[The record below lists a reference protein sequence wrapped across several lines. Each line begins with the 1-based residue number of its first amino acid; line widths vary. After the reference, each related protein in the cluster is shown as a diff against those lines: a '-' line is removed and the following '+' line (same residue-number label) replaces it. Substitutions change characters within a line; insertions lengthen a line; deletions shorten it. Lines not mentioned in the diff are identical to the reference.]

1 MKVLKYLL
9 MTVLI
14 INLAGCTLKNTESLI
29 VLETTGYADSTMIYL
44 VDTETTADI
53 DSGYIVNNRL
63 VFDVEVV
70 EPTRLMIRPVI
81 NTRADIDT
89 RTIWKEDRQLTIIAE
104 KGNLKNAM
112 VEGSAVQIQADLVKA
127 SKDKLNLLND
137 SLLKAYNSME
147 DRSSEEAKAIRA
159 RGRGIVKEMTGV
171 EVNYIKDNPDNIY
184 SAITLKQLMTYTIPK
199 AETET
204 LYENLSEEVKS
215 TKYGI
220 SIKNYLEL
228 SRDLKAGDRAV
239 DFKMPDINGEMVGLS
254 DFQGKYVLL
263 DFWGSGCGP
272 CRLESPNLL
281 RNYKEYRDRGF
292 EIISITF
299 DRDREAWEKAVKK
312 DGMIWT
318 TLFDSKGSDGDVI
331 MTYNVFF
338 MPTYF
343 LIDPEGIIIDSWQG
357 TGQLDKRLGEI
368 FSTP

>member
-1 MKVLKYLL
+1 MKNLL
-9 MTVLI
+9 PILI
-14 INLAGCTLKNTESLI
+14 SLI
-29 VLETTGYADSTMIYL
+29 LFIISCMPEDNKSEILLETSGYADSTKIYL
-44 VDTETTADI
+44 VDTETTVDI

-63 VFDVEVV
+63 VFDLEVV
-70 EPTRLMIRPVI
+70 EPTRLMIRPVFK
-81 NTRADIDT
+81 TREDFQV
-89 RTIWKEDRQLTIIAE
+89 RYIWKEDSQLTVSAE

-112 VEGSAVQIQADLVKA
+112 VEGSVMQIQADIIKA
-127 SKDKLNLLND
+127 GKDKLSMLND
-137 SLLKAYNSME
+137 SLLKVYNSME

-159 RGRGIVKEMTGV
+159 MGIGITKKMTGV

-184 SAITLKQLMTYTIPK
+184 SAIILKQLMTYTIPK
-199 AETET
+199 AETEA

-220 SIKNYLEL
+220 SIKNYLDL

-254 DFQGKYVLL
+254 DFQGKYILL
-263 DFWGSGCGP
+263 DFWASGCGP

-292 EIISITF
+292 EIISISF

-331 MTYNVFF
+331 MTYKVFF

-343 LIDPEGIIIDSWQG
+343 LIDPEGIIIDTWQG
-357 TGQLDKRLGEI
+357 TGQLDKRLEDI
-368 FSTP
+368 FQII

>member
-1 MKVLKYLL
+1 MKK
-9 MTVLI
+9 I
-14 INLAGCTLKNTESLI
+14 INYSISLFILLTGCNPGNNSSNIL
-29 VLETTGYADSTMIYL
+29 LETSGYADSTLIYL

-70 EPTRLMIRPVI
+70 EPTRLMIRPVFE
-81 NTRADIDT
+81 TREDFQV
-89 RTIWKEDRQLTIIAE
+89 RYIWKEESQLTVRAE
-104 KGNLKNAM
+104 KGNLKNAL
-112 VEGSAVQIQADLVKA
+112 VEGSVIQIQADLIKA
-127 SKDKLNLLND
+127 SKDKLNILND
-137 SLLKAYNSME
+137 SLLRAYNSME
-147 DRSSEEAKAIRA
+147 DRSSEEAKTLYASRRAIA
-159 RGRGIVKEMTGV
+159 KEMAGV
-171 EVNYIKDNPDNIY
+171 DVNYIKDNPDNIY

-199 AETET
+199 AETKA

-254 DFQGKYVLL
+254 DFQGKYILL
-263 DFWGSGCGP
+263 DFWSSGCGP

-299 DRDREAWEKAVKK
+299 DRDRESWAKAVEK

-318 TLFDSKGSDGDVI
+318 TLFDSKGSDGVAI

-343 LIDPEGIIIDSWQG
+343 LINPDGIIIDTWKG
-357 TGQLDKRLGEI
+357 TGQLDGKLTDI
-368 FSTP
+368 FTKK